1 MHNPE
6 TNSGGVLLGTVLEVG
21 QCRETLPTTEN
32 CPRTLLSCFAPL
44 RERERE
50 GWVGAKPSAT
60 SRCGSLLPP
69 ASADVRASD
78 DVIAF

>member
-32 CPRTLLSCFAPL
+32 CPRTLLSCFVPL
-44 RERERE
+44 GERER
-50 GWVGAKPSAT
+50 GGGVKPSAT